1 MNVDYAAHQ
10 SIKSKLHAID
20 SSFAQIARELNRSV
34 TTVITVSQGKCA
46 SRHVEK
52 AIALKLGSSPE
63 TLWPQRY
70 GSGEQS

>member
-10 SIKSKLHAID
+10 SIKRKLHAID

-34 TTVITVSQGKCA
+34 TTVITVSQGKCT

-70 GSGEQS
+70 ESGEQP